1 MKRYNDQNH
10 HVVAEETGFGLAKT
24 NGQLHPGAETPRDSK
39 SALHPVVWK
48 AAQAEPSGSIASTHT
63 SPVKTVTA
71 GFHLAPEHPLV

>member
-48 AAQAEPSGSIASTHT
+48 AAQAEPSWTTIFWAVLLPRT
-63 SPVKTVTA
+63 P
-71 GFHLAPEHPLV
+71 AP